1 MNNNSTLLTLITQ
14 LRSVADIGLL
24 YAKNEYDIER
34 YTELRHISTQM
45 LGQVSGY
52 GEETINIHFPQATD
66 YPTAKVDV
74 RGILLSPDN
83 KILLARE
90 STDGKW
96 SLPGGWGDIG
106 YSPKEV
112 IIKEFQEETGL
123 DIRPERLLA
132 VFDKKMHPHPPQP
145 FYVYK
150 MVFYCKALSSTLNKG
165 FDVLDVQYF
174 DIDKLPE
181 LSEDRILQSQI
192 ELLYQNII
200 SGNMTVYVD

>member
-1 MNNNSTLLTLITQ
+1 MNNSSLLSLITQ
-14 LRSVADIGLL
+14 LRSVADTGLL

-45 LGQVSGY
+45 LDQVSGY
-52 GEETINIHFPQATD
+52 GEENISIHFPQAID
-66 YPTAKVDV
+66 YPTAKVDI

-90 STDGKW
+90 SADGKW

-112 IIKEFQEETGL
+112 IVKEFQEETGL
-123 DIRPERLLA
+123 DVVPERLLA
-132 VFDKKMHPHPPQP
+132 VFDKKMHLHPPQP

-150 MVFYCKALSSTLNKG
+150 MVFHCRALSSTLNKG

-174 DIDKLPE
+174 DIDQLPE
-181 LSEDRILQSQI
+181 LSEDRILKSQI
-192 ELLYQNII
+192 ELLYQKII
-200 SGNMTVYVD
+200 SGDTEVYID